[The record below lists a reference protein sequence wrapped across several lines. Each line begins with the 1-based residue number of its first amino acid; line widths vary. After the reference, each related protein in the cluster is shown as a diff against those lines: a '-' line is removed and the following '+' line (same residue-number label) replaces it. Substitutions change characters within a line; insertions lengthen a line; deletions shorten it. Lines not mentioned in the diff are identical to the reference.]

1 MRKETAQET
10 LKTSESVLKLGI
22 KIVWQ
27 EGNVYSGLARIF
39 PLLVSLTMSSAV
51 NCLFRSDYEKVKSIR
66 DTQSAAHIC

>member
-51 NCLFRSDYEKVKSIR
+51 NCLFRSDHEKVKSIR